1 MDIMGRGGSF
11 NFREFEQMAKNLEKL
26 AKEKDK
32 LFQDAAKEL
41 ASRPLALVIPQTPVG
56 DYPSGSGMVGGTLR
70 RGWVSATQEEAF
82 TNRKREPGAKD
93 IQEFLSTIQI
103 ECKGD
108 FYTIEVADPV
118 DYASYVESG
127 HRQKPGRYVPA
138 IGKQL
143 KKSWVEGKLMMK
155 ESVQDLQKI
164 APKVLEKRIEKFLR
178 ECMDGR

>member
-1 MDIMGRGGSF
+1 
-11 NFREFEQMAKNLEKL
+11 
-26 AKEKDK
+26 
-32 LFQDAAKEL
+32 
-41 ASRPLALVIPQTPVG
+41 
-56 DYPSGSGMVGGTLR
+56 MVGGTLR